1 VVALRRTPIAS
12 AREGGAGGG
21 LGMSSPPWE
30 GPAPSDP
37 RVRIGICYNNY
48 IYPLPLE
55 THNLEI
61 YFASFNL
68 FIIQQF
74 NILKTNMYNFL
85 NLKHTLLLT
94 QHNYGSLERST
105 TTPPATPPN

>member
-1 VVALRRTPIAS
+1 VVALRRTAIAS

-30 GPAPSDP
+30 GPAPSNP
-37 RVRIGICYNNY
+37 RVSIDICYNSY

-55 THNLEI
+55 THNLET
-61 YFASFNL
+61 YFTYFNL

-74 NILKTNMYNFL
+74 SIPKTNEYNFL
-85 NLKHTLLLT
+85 T
-94 QHNYGSLERST
+94 
-105 TTPPATPPN
+105 